1 MQSGEIKVLSSFAGL
16 NLFSEVNFF
25 AFYAGN
31 DIIFVMKRLYI
42 LVSILLF
49 SSCATTSNGSGGQ
62 GYSSQDYVYI
72 GDFCKK
78 HDLQYDFDTL
88 DDVIKIFSSGKDI
101 RLILNSNVVY
111 LNGSTFSVSDSPKY
125 LNGKIFI
132 PGDLERKIFS
142 KEQVFYKTTFTI
154 NTIVVDPGHGGNDPG
169 AISCRG
175 MKEKDLNL
183 KIAKY
188 LKEEL
193 EARGF
198 KVVLTRD
205 RDIFIPL
212 QGRVNIAK
220 RNKADLFI
228 SVHGNSNRSKR
239 LRGAEVYYL
248 SPNRFNSQERALKL
262 TKEENF
268 CAGRINPDTEAIL
281 WDLLLTKNYS
291 LSVELSHSLY
301 FSFKNMGFSVRPPKK
316 APYYVLR
323 LAYVPS
329 VLVETGYLSN
339 RYEEKWLRKDSYQ
352 RQIAEA
358 IALAVVSMN
367 KQYNNMASK

>member
-1 MQSGEIKVLSSFAGL
+1 
-16 NLFSEVNFF
+16 
-25 AFYAGN
+25 
-31 DIIFVMKRLYI
+31 MKRLYLLLLI
-42 LVSILLF
+42 LF
-49 SSCATTSNGSGGQ
+49 FTACATTSSGSRGI
-62 GYSSQDYVYI
+62 GYGSQDYVYV

-78 HDLQYDFDTL
+78 HNLQYDFDTL
-88 DDVIKIFSSGKDI
+88 DDVVKIFSKEKDI
-101 RLILNSNVVY
+101 RLILNSNIVY
-111 LNGSTFSVSDSPKY
+111 FNGSTFSLAGSPKY
-125 LNGKIFI
+125 INGKLFV
-132 PGDLERKIFS
+132 PRDLEAKVFS
-142 KEQVFYKTTFTI
+142 KEPVFYKSIFTI
-154 NTIVVDPGHGGNDPG
+154 HTVVIDPGHGGNDPG

-198 KVVLTRD
+198 KVILTRD
-205 RDIFIPL
+205 RDVFISL
-212 QGRVNIAK
+212 QGRVNVAK
-220 RNKADLFI
+220 RNKADVFI
-228 SVHGNSNRSKR
+228 SIHGNSNRSKR
-239 LRGAEVYYL
+239 LRGAEMYYL

-268 CAGRINPDTEAIL
+268 CAGRINPDAEAIL

-301 FSFKNMGFSVRPPKK
+301 FSFRNMGFSVRPPKK
-316 APYYVLR
+316 APFYVLR

-339 RYEEKWLRKDSYQ
+339 KYEEKWLRKESYQ

-367 KQYNNMASK
+367 KQYNNFASRDKQL

>member
-1 MQSGEIKVLSSFAGL
+1 
-16 NLFSEVNFF
+16 
-25 AFYAGN
+25 
-31 DIIFVMKRLYI
+31 MKRLFI
-42 LVSILLF
+42 LSLILL
-49 SSCATTSNGSGGQ
+49 SCGCATTSGGRHSGYGS
-62 GYSSQDYVYI
+62 SDYIYI

-78 HDLQYDFDTL
+78 HSLQYDFDTF
-88 DDVIKIFSSGKDI
+88 DDIVKIFSKEKDI
-101 RLILNSNVVY
+101 RLILNSNIVY
-111 LNGSTFSVSDSPKY
+111 FNGSTISLSDSPKY
-125 LNGKIFI
+125 VNGKLFL
-132 PGDLERKIFS
+132 PSDLERKIFAQ
-142 KEQVFYKTTFTI
+142 EPVLYKSIFTI
-154 NTIVVDPGHGGNDPG
+154 HTVVVDPGHGGNDPG

-198 KVVLTRD
+198 RVVLTRD
-205 RDIFIPL
+205 RDVFISL
-212 QGRVNIAK
+212 QGRVNVAK
-220 RNKADLFI
+220 RNKADIFI
-228 SVHGNSNRSKR
+228 SIHGNSNRSKN
-239 LRGAEVYYL
+239 LKGTEVYYL
-248 SPNRFNSQERALKL
+248 SPNRLNSQERALKL

-268 CAGRINPDTEAIL
+268 CPGRINPDAEAIL

-301 FSFKNMGFSVRPPKK
+301 FSFKNMGFSVKPPKR

-339 RYEEKWLRKDSYQ
+339 KYEEKWLRKDSYQ

-358 IALAVVSMN
+358 ISLAVVSMN
-367 KQYNNMASK
+367 KQYNSFAAKSDKPKN

>member
-1 MQSGEIKVLSSFAGL
+1 
-16 NLFSEVNFF
+16 
-25 AFYAGN
+25 
-31 DIIFVMKRLYI
+31 MKRLYLLLII
-42 LVSILLF
+42 LF
-49 SSCATTSNGSGGQ
+49 FTACATTSGRYPGTGYGSSG
-62 GYSSQDYVYI
+62 YVYI

-78 HDLQYDFDTL
+78 HNLQYDFDTL
-88 DDVIKIFSSGKDI
+88 DDVVKIFSKEKDI
-101 RLILNSNVVY
+101 RLILNSNIVY
-111 LNGSTFSVSDSPKY
+111 FNGSTLSLSDSPKY
-125 LNGKIFI
+125 LNGKLFV
-132 PGDLERKIFS
+132 PGDLEGKIFS
-142 KEQVFYKTTFTI
+142 KEPVLYKSIFTI
-154 NTIVVDPGHGGNDPG
+154 NTVVVDPGHGGNDPG

-198 KVVLTRD
+198 RVILTRD
-205 RDIFIPL
+205 RDVFISL
-212 QGRVNIAK
+212 QGRVNVAK
-220 RNKADLFI
+220 RNKADIFI
-228 SVHGNSNRSKR
+228 SIHGNSNRSKR
-239 LRGAEVYYL
+239 IRGAEMYYL

-268 CAGRINPDTEAIL
+268 CPGKIAPDAEAIL

-291 LSVELSHSLY
+291 LSVDLSHSLY
-301 FSFKNMGFSVRPPKK
+301 FSFKNMGLSVRPPKK
-316 APYYVLR
+316 APFYVLR

-339 RYEEKWLRKDSYQ
+339 KYEEKWLRKESYQ

-367 KQYNNMASK
+367 KQYNNLASSK

>member
-1 MQSGEIKVLSSFAGL
+1 MP
-16 NLFSEVNFF
+16 VNFF
-25 AFYAGN
+25 AFCVMN
-31 DIIFVMKRLYI
+31 DIIFVMKRVYLLLII
-42 LVSILLF
+42 LF
-49 SSCATTSNGSGGQ
+49 FTACATTSGRYSGA
-62 GYSSQDYVYI
+62 GYGPSDFIYI

-78 HDLQYDFDTL
+78 HNLQYDFDTL
-88 DDVIKIFSSGKDI
+88 DDVVKIFSKETDI
-101 RLILNSNVVY
+101 RLILNSNVAY
-111 LNGSTFSVSDSPKY
+111 FNGSTLTLSGSPQY
-125 LNGKIFI
+125 LNGKLFV
-132 PGDLERKIFS
+132 PRDLERKIFS
-142 KEQVFYKTTFTI
+142 KEPIFYKSIFTI
-154 NTIVVDPGHGGNDPG
+154 NTIVIDPGHGGNDPG

-198 KVVLTRD
+198 KVILTRD
-205 RDIFIPL
+205 RDVYISL
-212 QGRVNIAK
+212 QGRVNVAK
-220 RNKADLFI
+220 RYKADIFI
-228 SVHGNSNRSKR
+228 SIHGNSNRSKS
-239 LRGAEVYYL
+239 LRGTEMYYL
-248 SPNRFNSQERALKL
+248 SPSRFNSQERALKL

-268 CAGRINPDTEAIL
+268 CSSKINQDTEAIL
-281 WDLLLTKNYS
+281 WDLLLTKNYA

-316 APYYVLR
+316 APFYVLR

-339 RYEEKWLRKDSYQ
+339 KYEERWLRKDSYQ

-358 IALAVVSMN
+358 IAMAVVSMN
-367 KQYNNMASK
+367 KQYNNFASKSKNDL